1 MIPTSMTAA
10 ILVAQR
16 QPLVVD
22 TVRLPESLDVGQ
34 VLVKIAY
41 SGICGSQLGEID
53 GVKGPD
59 RYLPHLFGHEGSG
72 EIVAIGPGV
81 TVVAPG
87 DTVVMHWR
95 KGPGINA
102 RPPLYSWQNAPLN
115 AGQVTTLSE
124 YAIVAENRVTPVPTG
139 SDLKLL
145 PLFGCAVTTGF
156 GIVCNNA
163 QLSIGQSLVVLGAG
177 GIGLNVIQAAAMVSA
192 YPIVAVDLVP
202 GRLELARE
210 MGATHSL
217 DGRDP
222 ELESKIREIAPK
234 ADAVVDNTG
243 NNKVIEMGYRLTGPA
258 GRLVLVGVPAADRD
272 ITIHSLPMHFGKT
285 IVGCHGGDCQP
296 HEDIPRLLRL
306 VDAGRL
312 DLGPL
317 ITDHAPLADINAA
330 IAGMRDGSSR
340 GRWLIHMEN

>member
-1 MIPTSMTAA
+1 MTAA

-16 QPLVVD
+16 QPLAID
-22 TVRLPESLDVGQ
+22 TVSLPDSLDVGQ
-34 VLVKIAY
+34 VLVKISY

-59 RYLPHLFGHEGSG
+59 HYLPHLFGHEGAG
-72 EIVAIGPGV
+72 EVVAIGPGV
-81 TVVAPG
+81 TYVSPG

-102 RPPLYSWQNAPLN
+102 PPPLYSWRDAALN

-124 YAIVAENRVTPVPTG
+124 YAIVAENRVTTVPA
-139 SDLKLL
+139 SADPKLL
-145 PLFGCAVTTGF
+145 SLFGCAVTTGF

-163 QLSIGQSLVVLGAG
+163 QLTIGQSMVVLGAG
-177 GIGLNVIQAAAMVSA
+177 GIGLNVIQAASMVSA
-192 YPIVAVDLVP
+192 YPIVAVDLIP

-210 MGATHSL
+210 MGATHL
-217 DGRDP
+217 FDGRDP
-222 ELESKIREIAPK
+222 ALESKIREIAPN

-243 NNKVIEMGYRLTGPA
+243 NTDVIEMAYRLTGPA
-258 GRLVLVGVPAADRD
+258 GRLILVGVPPADRD
-272 ITIHSLPMHFGKT
+272 ITIHSLPMHFGKS

-312 DLGPL
+312 DLDPL
-317 ITDHAPLADINAA
+317 ITDHAPLADINDA

>member
-1 MIPTSMTAA
+1 MIPTTMSAA
-10 ILVAQR
+10 ILVQQH
-16 QPLVVD
+16 QPLIVD
-22 TVRLPESLDVGQ
+22 TVSLPETLAVGQ
-34 VLVKIAY
+34 VLVKVAY

-59 RYLPHLFGHEGSG
+59 RYLPHLFGHEGAG
-72 EIVAIGPGV
+72 EVIAIGPGV
-81 TVVAPG
+81 TGVAAG

-102 RPPLYSWQNAPLN
+102 KPPLYQWKGAALN

-124 YAIVAENRVTPVPTG
+124 FAIVAENRLTTVPAD
-139 SDLKLL
+139 SDPQLL

-163 QLSIGQSLVVLGAG
+163 QLTIGQSLVVLGAG

-202 GRLELARE
+202 GRLELARQ
-210 MGATHSL
+210 MGATHLL

-222 ELESKIREIAPK
+222 ELESKIHSLAPA

-243 NNKVIEMGYRLTGPA
+243 NTSVIEMGYRLTGPA
-258 GRLVLVGVPAADRD
+258 GRLILVGVPAAGKD
-272 ITIHSLPMHFGKT
+272 ISIHSLPMHFGKS

-306 VDAGRL
+306 AAAGRL
-312 DLGPL
+312 NLAPL
-317 ITDHAPLADINAA
+317 ITDHTDLANINHA
-330 IAGMRDGSSR
+330 ISKMRDGSSK
-340 GRWLIHMEN
+340 GRWLIHMEA